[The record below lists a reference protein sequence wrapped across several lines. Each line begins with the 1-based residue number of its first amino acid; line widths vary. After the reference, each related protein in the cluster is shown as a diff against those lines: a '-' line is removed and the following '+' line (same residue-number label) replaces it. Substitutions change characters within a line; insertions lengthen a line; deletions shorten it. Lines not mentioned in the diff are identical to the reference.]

1 MVKSG
6 QAVTVLFSTSNATTG
21 ALADADATPVG
32 TLYVDGTANAATV
45 TETNVSTGI
54 YKAAVTLP
62 ALTAGQIVS
71 LGIAAT
77 VAGVAGGGIVW
88 QDVADTSRVSDVK
101 SDTAAILV
109 DTGTDGVQLAAYQN
123 AIEFIWP
130 KLTIS
135 TSGEGIPALTISND
149 AILGIGLQIEGMY
162 GARVVMPGAVQ
173 QSSIHADIQGQLT
186 GAVGSVTSGVTLAD
200 DAIKASKF
208 DESTAYPLKSAD
220 TGATAVARTGADG
233 DTLET
238 LSDQMDSV
246 KAKTDI
252 ITANS
257 ITVVSPVNSD
267 GDVSIDRGY
276 DYYATDGRQL
286 TWTDSADITWPDL
299 TDATATFYV
308 GDFLDVACTITSP
321 TGPATITLEL
331 SKANTE
337 LLPVGVRPFHIDVE
351 LSNTH
356 LILQIRGKI
365 TVRD

>member
-109 DTGTDGVQLAAYQN
+109 DTGTDGVKIAA
-123 AIEFIWP
+123 
-130 KLTIS
+130 
-135 TSGEGIPALTISND
+135 D
-149 AILGIGLQIEGMY
+149 AI
-162 GARVVMPGAVQ
+162 
-173 QSSIHADIQGQLT
+173 
-186 GAVGSVTSGVTLAD
+186 TSAT
-200 DAIKASKF
+200 F
-208 DESTAYPLKSAD
+208 DESTAFPLKAAD
-220 TGATAVARTGADG
+220 TGSTYIARTGADS

-238 LSDQMDSV
+238 LSDQLDTLTTYS
-246 KAKTDI
+246 AG
-252 ITANS
+252 AGS
-257 ITVVSPVNSD
+257 ITFT
-267 GDVSIDRGY
+267 Y
-276 DYYATDGRQL
+276 TL
-286 TWTDSADITWPDL
+286 TDSSDSTPIP
-299 TDATATFYV
+299 DATVEVFSDSTLSTLVAMGTTDSSGEVVFY
-308 GDFLDVACTITSP
+308 LDAGTYYLQARKAGYSFSTDTEVVA
-321 TGPATITLEL
+321 
-331 SKANTE
+331 
-337 LLPVGVRPFHIDVE
+337 
-351 LSNTH
+351 
-356 LILQIRGKI
+356 
-365 TVRD
+365 